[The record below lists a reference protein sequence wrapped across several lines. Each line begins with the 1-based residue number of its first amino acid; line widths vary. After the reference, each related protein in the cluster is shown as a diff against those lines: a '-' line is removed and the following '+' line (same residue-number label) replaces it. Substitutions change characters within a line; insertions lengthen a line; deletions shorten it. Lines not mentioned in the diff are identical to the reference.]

1 MVLAK
6 LKPKPNMNF
15 SEPNDKEYATKLD
28 IKLLHSE
35 LEKLE
40 MRLII
45 KLGAMVAFWGSAV
58 ITLIKI

>member
-6 LKPKPNMNF
+6 LRPKSEMCF
-15 SEPNDKEYATKLD
+15 SESNGNEYATKSD
-28 IKLLHSE
+28 IRILHSE

-45 KLGAMVAFWGSAV
+45 KLGAMVAFWASAV

>member
-1 MVLAK
+1 MELAK
-6 LKPKPNMNF
+6 LKPKSNMHF
-15 SEPNDKEYATKLD
+15 SESNSNEYATKSD
-28 IKLLHSE
+28 IRLLHSE

-45 KLGAMVAFWGSAV
+45 KLGAMVAFWASAV